1 MKKTI
6 GELSQK
12 IKRVSSQI
20 FYISKKIFVFRYMLL
35 LLLFFIW
42 MIFLDTNSFLIHQE
56 LNNDI
61 SVLESQKRELEKKI
75 IVDKKMIDNLR
86 NLDSLEV
93 YGRKIYNLK
102 KENET
107 IFHIRNDNKD

>member
-1 MKKTI
+1 MKKI
-6 GELSQK
+6 FSKHSLK
-12 IKRVSSQI
+12 IKKVSTQI
-20 FYISKKIFVFRYMLL
+20 FYVSKKIFVFRYMLL

-42 MIFLDTNSFLIHQE
+42 MIFLDTNSFLIHKE

-61 SVLESQKRELEKKI
+61 NVLESQKKELEKKI
-75 IVDKKMIDNLR
+75 IMDKKMIDNLK

-93 YGRKIYNLK
+93 YGRKTYNLK

-107 IFHIRNDNKD
+107 IFHIRNFDED

>member
-1 MKKTI
+1 MKKI
-6 GELSQK
+6 FSKLSLK
-12 IKRVSSQI
+12 IKKVSTQI
-20 FYISKKIFVFRYMLL
+20 FYVSKKIFVFRYMLL

-42 MIFLDTNSFLIHQE
+42 MIFLDTNSFLIHKE

-61 SVLESQKRELEKKI
+61 NVLESQKKKLEKKI
-75 IVDKKMIDNLR
+75 IMDKKMIDNLK

-93 YGRKIYNLK
+93 YGRKTYNLK

-107 IFHIRNDNKD
+107 IFHIRNFDED

>member
-1 MKKTI
+1 MKKI
-6 GELSQK
+6 FNKLSLR
-12 IKRVSSQI
+12 IKMVSTQI
-20 FYISKKIFVFRYMLL
+20 FYMSKKIFVFRYMLL

-42 MIFLDTNSFLIHQE
+42 MIFLDTNSFLIHKE

-61 SVLESQKRELEKKI
+61 DALESQKKELENKI
-75 IVDKKMIDNLR
+75 IMDKKMIDNLK

-93 YGRKIYNLK
+93 YGRKTYNLK

-107 IFHIRNDNKD
+107 IFHMTNFDKD